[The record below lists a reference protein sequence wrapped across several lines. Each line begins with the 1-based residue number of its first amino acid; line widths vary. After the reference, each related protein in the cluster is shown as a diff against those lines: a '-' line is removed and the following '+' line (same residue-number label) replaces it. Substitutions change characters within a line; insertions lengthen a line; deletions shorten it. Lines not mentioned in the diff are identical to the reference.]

1 MFEHVTV
8 TRMTPHVWLF
18 DEDHGATGY
27 LVVGSSLAMV
37 IDTMCG
43 KENLMDI
50 VRTITDLPVIVVNT
64 HGHGDHIGGNWAFE
78 TAYMNRA
85 DLPVVQE
92 MLDEPEMREF
102 IEKEGLT
109 FPEFNPIRGGDV
121 FDLGGL
127 TCEII
132 DLPGHTPGGICVLLK
147 EERILFTGDGINRH
161 LWMQLDHS
169 LKLTELVESLNR
181 IEWVTEKAD
190 RILHGHTQNFDDIS
204 LLRVLRDSALELIN
218 QKGREVTNADE
229 PYKWFDGVDKQ
240 HPFTDKSGVICYR
253 VDKLPE

>member
-78 TAYMNRA
+78 TAYMNPA

-169 LKLTELVESLNR
+169 LKLTELVESLNK

-190 RILHGHTQNFDDIS
+190 RILHGHTQKFEDIS
-204 LLRVLRDSALELIN
+204 LLRVLKDSALELIN
-218 QKGREVTNADE
+218 QKDHEISDADK
-229 PYKWFDGVDKQ
+229 PYEWFGGVDKM
-240 HPFTDKSGVICYR
+240 HLMTDKMGCICYR
-253 VDKLPE
+253 LDKLPG

>member
-8 TRMTPHVWLF
+8 TQMTPHVWLF

-27 LVVGSSLAMV
+27 LVAGSSLAMV

-43 KENLMDI
+43 KENLYDI

-64 HGHGDHIGGNWAFE
+64 HGHGDHIGGNWAFK
-78 TAYMNRA
+78 TAYMNLT
-85 DLPVVQE
+85 DLPVAEGMLKDPEVMEYVQSNH
-92 MLDEPEMREF
+92 
-102 IEKEGLT
+102 LT
-109 FPEFNPIRGGDV
+109 FPEFLPIRGGDV

-132 DLPGHTPGGICVLLK
+132 DLPGHTPGGICVLLR

-161 LWMQLDHS
+161 LWMQLEDS
-169 LKLTELVESLNR
+169 LPLSELVKNLDA

-190 RILHGHTQNFDDIS
+190 RILHGHARDFEDIS
-204 LLRVLRDSALELIN
+204 LFRVLRDSALEPVHQVGHEISD
-218 QKGREVTNADE
+218 ADE
-229 PYKWFDGVDKQ
+229 PYRWFGGVDKQ
-240 HPFTDKSGVICYR
+240 HLMTDGKGVICYR
-253 VDKLPE
+253 MDKLPH

>member
-8 TRMTPHVWLF
+8 KQMTPHVWLF
-18 DEDHGATGY
+18 DEDHDATGY
-27 LVVGSSLAMV
+27 LVAGSSLAMV

-78 TAYMNRA
+78 TAYMNPA
-85 DLPVVQE
+85 DLPIVTD
-92 MLDEPEMREF
+92 MLNDPEVKQS
-102 IEKEGLT
+102 IENTGWT
-109 FPEFNPIRGGDV
+109 FPEFQPIRGGDV

-147 EERILFTGDGINRH
+147 EERILFTGDGINRW
-161 LWMQLDHS
+161 LWMQLEDS
-169 LKLTELVESLNR
+169 LPLSELVKNLNA

-190 RILHGHTQNFDDIS
+190 RILHGHTQKFDDIS
-204 LLRVLRDSALELIN
+204 LLRVLRDSALELVN
-218 QKGREVTNADE
+218 QVGHEISDADE
-229 PYKWFDGVDKQ
+229 PYEWFGGVDKK
-240 HPFTDKSGVICYR
+240 HLMTDKMGCICYR
-253 VDKLPE
+253 TDKLPQ

>member
-8 TRMTPHVWLF
+8 KQMTPHVWLF

-78 TAYMNRA
+78 TAYMNPA
-85 DLPVVQE
+85 DLPIVMD
-92 MLDEPEMREF
+92 MLNDPDVKQS
-102 IEKEGLT
+102 IENMGWT
-109 FPEFNPIRGGDV
+109 FPEFQPIRGGDV

-147 EERILFTGDGINRH
+147 EERILFTGDGINRW
-161 LWMQLDHS
+161 LWMQLEDS
-169 LKLTELVESLNR
+169 LPLSELVKNLNA

-190 RILHGHTQNFDDIS
+190 RILHGHNQDFDDIS
-204 LLRVLRDSALELIN
+204 LLRVLRDTALELVN
-218 QKGREVTNADE
+218 QKDHEISDADK
-229 PYKWFDGVDKQ
+229 PYEWFGGVDKM
-240 HPFTDKSGVICYR
+240 HLMTDKMGCICYST
-253 VDKLPE
+253 DKLPQ

>member
-8 TRMTPHVWLF
+8 TQMTPHVWLF
-18 DEDHGATGY
+18 DEDHSATGY

-43 KENLMDI
+43 KENLYDI

-64 HGHGDHIGGNWAFE
+64 HGHGDHIGGNWAFK
-78 TAYMNRA
+78 TVYLNPA
-85 DLPVVQE
+85 DLPIVME
-92 MLDEPEMREF
+92 MLDEPEVKQL
-102 IEKEGLT
+102 IEKEKLA
-109 FPEFNPIRGGDV
+109 FPEFLPIRGGDV

-169 LKLTELVESLNR
+169 LKLTELVESLNK

-190 RILHGHTQNFDDIS
+190 RILHGHTQKFDDIS
-204 LLRVLRDSALELIN
+204 LLHVLKDSALELIN
-218 QKGREVTNADE
+218 QKDHEVSDADE
-229 PYKWFDGVDKQ
+229 PYEWFGGVDKM
-240 HPFTDKSGVICYR
+240 HLMTDKMGCICYR
-253 VDKLPE
+253 LDKLPG

>member
-8 TRMTPHVWLF
+8 TQKTDHVWLF
-18 DEDHGATGY
+18 DEDHSAAGY

-43 KENLMDI
+43 KENLYDI

-64 HGHGDHIGGNWAFE
+64 HGHGDHIGGNWAFK
-78 TAYMNRA
+78 TAYLNPA
-85 DLPVVQE
+85 DLPIVME
-92 MLDEPEMREF
+92 MLDEPEVKQL
-102 IEKEGLT
+102 IEKEKLA
-109 FPEFNPIRGGDV
+109 FPEFLPICGGDV

-169 LKLTELVESLNR
+169 LKLTELVESLNK

-190 RILHGHTQNFDDIS
+190 RILHGHTQKFEDIS
-204 LLRVLRDSALELIN
+204 LLRVLKDSALELIN
-218 QKGREVTNADE
+218 QKDHEISDADK
-229 PYKWFDGVDKQ
+229 PYEWFGGVDKM
-240 HPFTDKSGVICYR
+240 HLMTDKMGCICYR
-253 VDKLPE
+253 LDKLPG

>member
-78 TAYMNRA
+78 TAYMNPA